1 MKGGNQVELEKISD
15 NLKVIQ
21 QQVEDAMQTIKT
33 STNSSTNL
41 STNLSTDLSTNSDN
55 DFYGIESSMPNKSEE
70 ITPQVNTSSASD
82 YSAAVKPWQDDKNMK
97 FQDGNG
103 GRVSL
108 SFPRIIMLIQ
118 GNINKNNT
126 SKAWGSIK
134 EQLLDATTL
143 NQVKSIISENKLN
156 FSANSVLGGTKKRR
170 RYGRR
175 VKTSKRR

>member
-1 MKGGNQVELEKISD
+1 
-15 NLKVIQ
+15 
-21 QQVEDAMQTIKT
+21 
-33 STNSSTNL
+33 
-41 STNLSTDLSTNSDN
+41 
-55 DFYGIESSMPNKSEE
+55 
-70 ITPQVNTSSASD
+70 
-82 YSAAVKPWQDDKNMK
+82 
-97 FQDGNG
+97 
-103 GRVSL
+103 
-108 SFPRIIMLIQ
+108 MLIQ
-118 GNINKNNT
+118 GNINKGNK